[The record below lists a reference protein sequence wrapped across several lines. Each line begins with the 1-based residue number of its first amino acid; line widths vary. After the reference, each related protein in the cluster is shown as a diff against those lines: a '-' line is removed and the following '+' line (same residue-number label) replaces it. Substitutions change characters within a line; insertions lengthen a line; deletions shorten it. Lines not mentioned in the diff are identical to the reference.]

1 MCALLFFSTYSNVK
15 NDDVVVWMCYTFD
28 WSCIV
33 LLLCSLTSMSVGV
46 IVLDKYWIT
55 NYYYTQVVRQ
65 LHQFLSGIVCDVY
78 RRCHIIPYLLWTLQG
93 SVVVSR
99 TPFEHS
105 ASNRHF
111 SIDSVRH
118 SRAFQTSETGG
129 AFNIY

>member
-65 LHQFLSGIVCDVY
+65 LHVHRFLSGVVCDVY
-78 RRCHIIPYLLWTLQG
+78 RRCHIHVIPYLLWTLQG

-99 TPFEHS
+99 TSFEHS
-105 ASNRHF
+105 ASN
-111 SIDSVRH
+111 
-118 SRAFQTSETGG
+118 
-129 AFNIY
+129 